1 MNRFQEVEVKLHI
14 DDLEM
19 VAARLVAAGAE
30 RSVPRVFERNIRYED
45 AEKSLTGQ
53 GIVLR
58 LRQDMRTKFTYKEP
72 AVSVDDELATRFEA
86 EVEVS
91 DFEAM
96 DVILKK
102 LGYQPYVVYEKY
114 RTTYTLDRAEIVLDE
129 MPYGNFVEVEGQ
141 PEMIRAVID
150 RLDLVDYPRFKTN
163 YMVLFERVRAHLN
176 LDVHNLTF
184 ENFEGVE
191 VPAEAFL
198 ARDA

>member
-72 AVSVDDELATRFEA
+72 AASVDDELATRFEA

-91 DFEAM
+91 DFETM

-141 PEMIRAVID
+141 PEMIRGVID

-176 LDVHNLTF
+176 LDVHDLTF
-184 ENFEGVE
+184 ENFEGVT
-191 VPAEAFL
+191 VPAEAFV
-198 ARDA
+198 ANDA